1 MLWQE
6 FPANNLIAPEYEY
19 FARWNVVIVV
29 GERNYIRS
37 FRAWNNSMFRWM
49 LSTAIENER
58 WVSEPVMSFQ
68 FELMIVDE
76 DQDRF
81 HSTKIPDN
89 FYI

>member
-6 FPANNLIAPEYEY
+6 FPVNNLIAPEYEY

-37 FRAWNNSMFRWM
+37 FRAWYNSTFRWM

-58 WVSEPVMSFQ
+58 VEPVVSLLF
-68 FELMIVDE
+68 
-76 DQDRF
+76 
-81 HSTKIPDN
+81 SSN
-89 FYI
+89 

>member
-37 FRAWNNSMFRWM
+37 FRAWNNSTFRWM

-58 WVSEPVMSFQ
+58 VSEPVMSFL
-68 FELMIVDE
+68 FELTIVNE
-76 DQDRF
+76 D
-81 HSTKIPDN
+81 
-89 FYI
+89 